1 MTTPLY
7 PTFEKRIDD
16 ATTRIVT
23 RQVEPWLFMNQGLA
37 VQRHDGRT
45 IAYSGVH
52 FDGSPRMVFWGG
64 YIEPFLQDLVLQE
77 LKEARTL
84 AKEREVNGSEVLVE
98 VKGLLTSA
106 LHRVFAKM
114 ADVDQRL
121 RGGGYPSQV
130 QLRPVEKELAQV
142 QAFLDRH
149 VQAELEMWKP
159 RPSYEAWYDRNK
171 FLIWAAGTFLTVV
184 GLGMKFL

>member
-1 MTTPLY
+1 MTPLY

-16 ATTRIVT
+16 ATSRIVT
-23 RQVEPWLFMNQGLA
+23 RQVEPWLFISHGLN

-45 IAYSGVH
+45 IAYSGVD
-52 FDGSPRMVFWGG
+52 FSGSPRMVFWGG
-64 YIEPFLQDLVLQE
+64 YIEPFLQHLVLEE

-84 AKEREVNGSEVLVE
+84 AKEREVNGREVLLE

-106 LHRVFAKM
+106 FHRVFARM

-121 RGGGYPSQV
+121 RGSGYPSEV
-130 QLRPVEKELAQV
+130 TLRPIAQEVARV

-171 FLIWAAGTFLTVV
+171 FLIWVAGTVLTVV